1 MLARD
6 SPVISIQLANVYQY
20 YLEVEEMKNKNKWSG
35 VFPAVLLPFKD
46 DYSIDEQGFRELV
59 RWVAGHDGVKGIVV
73 NGHTGEIMSLLPE
86 ERAEAVR
93 IAADELKGRIPVI
106 SGVSAEGT
114 IEAIQHAQAVEKA
127 GGEGILLMPPHS
139 WLRFGM
145 QPESTVQL
153 FRDVAKSINI
163 SIIVHQYPK
172 WTKTSY
178 TTQQLLEMTKIP
190 NVVSVKIGT
199 REMAQY
205 ELDVRALKEHAPDVS
220 ILTCHDE
227 YLLPTLI
234 QGIDGALVGFASFV
248 PDLIVEL
255 VRAVDAKDLTKALT
269 VYDRIY
275 ELKHAVYKM
284 GEPSSTAH
292 TRMKEAMFQRGLIS
306 SSLARQPVMPLN
318 EQEKAEIRRGL
329 VKVGLL

>member
-1 MLARD
+1 
-6 SPVISIQLANVYQY
+6 
-20 YLEVEEMKNKNKWSG
+20 MKNKSKWSG
-35 VFPAVLLPFKD
+35 VFPAVLLPFKS

-59 RWVAGHDGVKGIVV
+59 EWVASHDGIRGIVV
-73 NGHTGEIMSLLPE
+73 NGHTGEIMTLLPE

-93 IAADELKGRIPVI
+93 LAADQLKGRIPVI

-114 IEAIQHAQAVEKA
+114 MEAIQHAQAVEKA

-145 QPESTVQL
+145 QPDSTVQY
-153 FRDVAKSINI
+153 FRDVASSVNI
-163 SIIVHQYPK
+163 SIVVHQYPS
-172 WTKTSY
+172 WTKASY
-178 TTQQLLEMTKIP
+178 TTKQLLEMAEIP

-199 REMAQY
+199 RDMAQY
-205 ELDVRALKEHAPDVS
+205 EVDVRALKTHAPHVS

-227 YLLPTLI
+227 YLLPTLV

-255 VRAVDAKDLTKALT
+255 VRAVEQADLVKARE
-269 VYDRIY
+269 VYERIY

-292 TRMKEAMFQRGLIS
+292 ARMKEAMFQRGLIS
-306 SSLARQPVMPLN
+306 SALSRPPVLPFSDV
-318 EQEKAEIRRGL
+318 EKQEITNGL
-329 VKVGLL
+329 RKVGLIP

>member
-1 MLARD
+1 
-6 SPVISIQLANVYQY
+6 
-20 YLEVEEMKNKNKWSG
+20 MKNKAKWSG

-46 DYSIDEQGFRELV
+46 DYSIDEPGFRGLV
-59 RWVAGHDGVKGIVV
+59 RWVASHEGVSGIVV
-73 NGHTGEIMSLLPE
+73 NGHTGEIGSLLPE
-86 ERAEAVR
+86 ERAEVVR
-93 IAADELKGRIPVI
+93 IAADELKGRIPVV

-114 IEAIQHAQAVEKA
+114 MEAVQHAQAVEQA

-145 QPESTVQL
+145 QADSTVAF
-153 FRDVAKSINI
+153 FRDVAQSIGI
-163 SIIVHQYPK
+163 AIVVHQYPK

-178 TTQQLLEMTKIP
+178 TTRQLLDMAAIP

-205 ELDVRALKEHAPDVS
+205 EVDVRALKREAPDVS

-248 PDLIVEL
+248 PDLIVAL
-255 VRAVDAKDLTKALT
+255 VRAVEAKDLPSALS
-269 VYDRIY
+269 VYERIY

-284 GEPSSTAH
+284 GEPSATAH
-292 TRMKEAMFQRGLIS
+292 TRMKEAMFQRGLIGNP
-306 SSLARQPVMPLN
+306 LARPPVVPLTG
-318 EQEKAEIRRGL
+318 QEKAEIRQGL
-329 VKVGLL
+329 ARVGLL

>member
-1 MLARD
+1 
-6 SPVISIQLANVYQY
+6 
-20 YLEVEEMKNKNKWSG
+20 MKNKQKWSG

-59 RWVAGHDGVKGIVV
+59 RWVASHDGINGIVV

-106 SGVSAEGT
+106 SGLSAEGT
-114 IEAIQHAQAVEKA
+114 IEAVQHAKAIEKA

-145 QPESTVQL
+145 QPESTVQ
-153 FRDVAKSINI
+153 FFQDVAAAVSI
-163 SIIVHQYPK
+163 SIVVHQYPK

-178 TTQQLLEMTKIP
+178 TTDQLLRMTQIP
-190 NVVSVKIGT
+190 NVVSIKIGT
-199 REMAQY
+199 RDMAQY
-205 ELDVRALKEHAPDVS
+205 EVDVRALKQGAPDVS

-227 YLLPTLI
+227 YLLPTLV

-255 VRAVDAKDLTKALT
+255 VSAVEAKDLTRASE

-275 ELKHAVYKM
+275 ELKQAVYKM

-292 TRMKEAMFQRGLIS
+292 ARMKEAMFQRGLIS
-306 SSLARQPVMPLN
+306 SALTRPPVLPFSV
-318 EQEKAEIRRGL
+318 QEKDEIRAGL
-329 VKVGLL
+329 QKVGLVAAGNPVI

>member
-1 MLARD
+1 M
-6 SPVISIQLANVYQY
+6 
-20 YLEVEEMKNKNKWSG
+20 
-35 VFPAVLLPFKD
+35 
-46 DYSIDEQGFRELV
+46 
-59 RWVAGHDGVKGIVV
+59 
-73 NGHTGEIMSLLPE
+73 TLLPE

-114 IEAIQHAQAVEKA
+114 METIQHARAVEKA
-127 GGEGILLMPPHS
+127 GGSGILLMPPHS

-145 QPESTVQL
+145 QPESTVQY
-153 FRDVAKSINI
+153 FKDVAASVNI

-172 WTKTSY
+172 WTKSSY
-178 TTQQLLEMTKIP
+178 STQQLLDMAAIP

-205 ELDVRALKEHAPDVS
+205 EVDIRALKQNAPDVS

-227 YLLPTLI
+227 YLLATLV

-248 PDLIVEL
+248 PDLIVDL
-255 VRAVDAKDLTKALT
+255 VKAVDNADLVKARE

-275 ELKHAVYKM
+275 ELKHSVYKM

-292 TRMKEAMFQRGLIS
+292 ARMKEAMYQRGLIS
-306 SSLARQPVMPLN
+306 SALSRPPVLPFTDA
-318 EQEKAEIRRGL
+318 EKEEIRQGL
-329 VKVGLL
+329 LKVGLLSKETIQ

>member
-1 MLARD
+1 
-6 SPVISIQLANVYQY
+6 
-20 YLEVEEMKNKNKWSG
+20 MKDKKKWSG
-35 VFPAVLLPFKD
+35 VFPAVLLPFRD
-46 DYSIDEQGFRELV
+46 DYSIDEEGFRKLV
-59 RWVAGHDGVKGIVV
+59 RWVASHDGISGIVV
-73 NGHTGEIMSLLPE
+73 NGHTGEIMTLLPE
-86 ERAEAVR
+86 ERAEVVR

-106 SGVSAEGT
+106 SGLSAEGT
-114 IEAIQHAQAVEKA
+114 KEAVMHAQAIEKA

-145 QPESTVQL
+145 QPESTVQ
-153 FRDVAKSINI
+153 FFKDVASSVNI

-172 WTKTSY
+172 WTKASY
-178 TTQQLLEMTKIP
+178 TTEQLVAMSEIP
-190 NVVSVKIGT
+190 NVTAVKIGT
-199 REMAQY
+199 RDMAQY
-205 ELDVRALKEHAPDVS
+205 EVDVRALKRRAPDTA

-227 YLLPTLI
+227 YLLPTLT

-255 VRAVDAKDLTKALT
+255 VEAMRVQDLKRAVE

-292 TRMKEAMFQRGLIS
+292 ARMKEAMFQRGLIDNAI
-306 SSLARQPVMPLN
+306 ARPPVMPLSDADK
-318 EQEKAEIRRGL
+318 EEIRRGL
-329 VKVGLL
+329 LSVGLIRA